1 MSKTYEDFYDEVLP
15 YLPGCTP
22 ALAKVA
28 IRNAVIDFCEGSLII
43 QRDHDPVTIL
53 EGTID
58 YDFEPPTGYLVT
70 KIMRAWYKGTEL
82 DPKAPD
88 ELPAAMIY
96 NRGYPGAVI
105 TKSDPTMITQKDE
118 RSYTLYPF
126 PKEAAASAL
135 TMRVALKP
143 TRSSST
149 IEDVV
154 FEDYAEIIGHG
165 AKYRLM
171 SAPSKPFTSPDG
183 AAASKLFFDE
193 GVNVARQRAIRGY
206 VRSDLRVQIPRV

>member
-43 QRDHDPVTIL
+43 QRDHDPLTVI
-53 EGTID
+53 EGIID

-70 KIMRAWYKGTEL
+70 KIMRAWYKDVEL
-82 DPKAPD
+82 TPKAPD
-88 ELPAAMIY
+88 ELPTAQIY
-96 NRGYPGAVI
+96 NKSYPNAVI
-105 TKSDPTMITQKDE
+105 TKSDPTIITQKDE
-118 RSYTLYPF
+118 RTLTLYPY
-126 PKEAAASAL
+126 PKETAALGL

-143 TRSSST
+143 TRAST
-149 IEDVV
+149 TIDDVV
-154 FEDYAEIIGHG
+154 FEDYAEVIGHG

-171 SAPSKPFTSPDG
+171 SAPQKPFTSPDG
-183 AAASKLFFDE
+183 AVASKTFFDE
-193 GVNVARQRAIRGY
+193 GVNVARQRATRGY
-206 VRSDLRVQIPRV
+206 VRSDLRVVIPRI